1 MLYEKVDGANLKMTD
16 ISSRY
21 AHEQRPIIVREGIT
35 GRLRHAEQDER
46 RNALDL
52 YYPSKVRLQQC
63 PLYIDVDKFES
74 LEAMDNLFKLHGWP
88 APLQIM
94 DAAVNYYEL
103 DDERYLRLRM
113 RVNDRLIKE
122 QRTDDLYA
130 SRHYGQLVLYVSI
143 SYRKDQFFK
152 LRFSDARE

>member
-1 MLYEKVDGANLKMTD
+1 MLYEKVDGANLKLTD

-21 AHEQRPIIVREGIT
+21 AHDQRPIIVREGIT
-35 GRLRHAEQDER
+35 GRLRHANTDER
-46 RNALDL
+46 RHALDL

-63 PLYIDVDKFES
+63 PLYIDVDRIES

-88 APLQIM
+88 APLQMM

-113 RVNDRLIKE
+113 RINERLIQE
-122 QRTDDLYA
+122 ERTEDLYA
-130 SRHYGQLVLYVSI
+130 SRHYGQLVLYVSG
-143 SYRKDQFFK
+143 
-152 LRFSDARE
+152 L